1 MASEKK
7 SNFNLAS
14 INNRKFFLYVVLL
27 VLVCFLAFYM
37 MVFKKYEE
45 KTNLLRSENSSL
57 RNKVNEL
64 KDVYDNMEAYES
76 SIEYMGGEIK
86 KVLSDY
92 PADVRDE
99 DAIVVAVDTLNKAY
113 VEYTTI
119 NIQGKEEVGAI
130 SEETVSKAGI
140 SDYPGAIEIKK
151 RSVSYVNRTDYGN
164 LKAIIGTI
172 LDYRGKKIID
182 KISYSK
188 TEDEKD
194 GFLTGTIEVIDFV
207 AEGTGAEYVAP
218 DIKEY
223 DAGLYDIFGI
233 VKNPNAK

>member
-1 MASEKK
+1 MAKDKK
-7 SNFNLAS
+7 SKFNIAL

-27 VLVCFLAFYM
+27 GLVCFLAFYM
-37 MVFKKYEE
+37 LVYKEYEQ

-64 KDVYDNMEAYES
+64 KEVYDNMEAYES
-76 SIEYMGGEIK
+76 SIEYMGEEINK
-86 KVLSDY
+86 ILSDY

-99 DAIVVAVDTLNKAY
+99 DAIVVAVETLNKAY

-119 NIQGKEEVGAI
+119 NIHDKEELGAV
-130 SEETVSKAGI
+130 SAETVSKAGLA
-140 SDYPGAIEIKK
+140 DYSGAIGINK
-151 RSVSYVNRTDYGN
+151 RAVSYVNRTDYGN

-172 LDYRGKKIID
+172 LDYGGKKVID

-188 TEDEKD
+188 NEDEKD
-194 GFLTGTIEVIDFV
+194 GYITGTIEVIDYI
-207 AEGTGAEYVAP
+207 ADGTGAEYVAP

-223 DAGLYDIFGI
+223 EAGLYDIFGI